1 MFDIGWDE
9 LLVIAIVAL
18 VVIGPKD
25 LPHAFRLAGRWMARA
40 RTMAREFQSH
50 VDELMRE
57 SELEDLKRE
66 ISDVPRPQIM
76 DEIDSE
82 LMSGQL
88 PAKPLAQSSLKP
100 GEKLV
105 APGTG
110 EAALTDGAVAAVSD
124 AAPADA
130 ATLPPIPAEASSE
143 TDPSR
148 AA

>member
-25 LPHAFRLAGRWMARA
+25 LPHAFRIAGRWMARA

-50 VDELMRE
+50 IDDLMQE
-57 SELEDLKRE
+57 SELNDLKRE
-66 ISDVPRPQIM
+66 ISDVPRPKIM
-76 DEIDSE
+76 DEIDGE
-82 LMSGQL
+82 LMSGHL
-88 PAKPLAQSSLKP
+88 PAKPLVTDPAKP
-100 GEKLV
+100 GL
-105 APGTG
+105 AP
-110 EAALTDGAVAAVSD
+110 VAAVPVAAADGVAVD
-124 AAPADA
+124 AVTVGPVADPGAPVPV
-130 ATLPPIPAEASSE
+130 TGE

>member
-25 LPHAFRLAGRWMARA
+25 LPHAFRIAGRWMARA

-50 VDELMRE
+50 IDELMQE
-57 SELEDLKRE
+57 SELNDLKRE
-66 ISDVPRPQIM
+66 ISDVPRPKIM

-88 PAKPLAQSSLKP
+88 PKKPLVAEPGKP
-100 GEKLV
+100 GQVPV
-105 APGTG
+105 APASADTVPS
-110 EAALTDGAVAAVSD
+110 DGAAVAAAVD
-124 AAPADA
+124 PA
-130 ATLPPIPAEASSE
+130 TPASPTGE